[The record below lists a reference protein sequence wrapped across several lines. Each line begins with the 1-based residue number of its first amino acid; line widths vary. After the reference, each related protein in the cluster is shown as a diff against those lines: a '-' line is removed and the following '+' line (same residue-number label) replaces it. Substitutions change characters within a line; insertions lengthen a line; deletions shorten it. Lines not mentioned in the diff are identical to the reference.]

1 MSESAA
7 RAGHHRL
14 PDRSPD
20 RLPGRRRRKPTRR
33 WLGLVLALLAV
44 AATITSGV
52 LADHRT
58 AEHRTTAAPT
68 HPATATTAAV
78 GGVPDVTGA
87 GTPNGT
93 VTLAAIRQAYPG
105 TVVTAAAL
113 LSGGLNRGYLVLAPD
128 HVSGPLPVLLVL
140 HGSAAST
147 TQELQRDEFGPLAQ
161 QGKAILVYPAGYGEF
176 WNVQADGCCG
186 AAASKGVDD
195 VEFVAQVIQ
204 AVRAEYQVGSVN
216 LVGFSN
222 GGKLA
227 YLLMCRQPQL
237 FSAVAVVGAV
247 PLTSCS
253 GAPASMLIA
262 IGTGDGSLPLETA
275 PATVP
280 AQSLLDSAVA
290 TWRARDGCTAAATSD
305 TIGTATLSHWT
316 SCAAGTQVTELA
328 YAGLGHRW
336 PDAPLVGVTESAAT
350 LIWAFFSGLA
360 STAG

>member
-1 MSESAA
+1 
-7 RAGHHRL
+7 
-14 PDRSPD
+14 
-20 RLPGRRRRKPTRR
+20 
-33 WLGLVLALLAV
+33 VLALLAV
-44 AATITSGV
+44 AT
-52 LADHRT
+52 
-58 AEHRTTAAPT
+58 TTAT
-68 HPATATTAAV
+68 TTAAV

-93 VTLAAIRQAYPG
+93 VTLAAIRQANPG

-113 LSGGLNRGYLVLAPD
+113 PSRGLNRGYLVVAPA
-128 HVSGPLPVLLVL
+128 HVLGPLPVLLVL
-140 HGSAAST
+140 HGSSASA

-195 VEFVAQVIQ
+195 VEFVAQVLQ
-204 AVRAEYQVGSVN
+204 AVRATYQVGSVD

-227 YLLMCRQPQL
+227 DLLMCRQPQL
-237 FSAVAVVGAV
+237 FSAVAVVAAV

-253 GAPASMLIA
+253 GPPASMLIA
-262 IGTGDGSLPLETA
+262 IGSADGSLPLETA
-275 PATVP
+275 PAAVPAAVP

-290 TWRARDGCTAAATSD
+290 TWRARDGCTADVTSD

-328 YAGLGHRW
+328 YAGLGHNW
-336 PDAPLVGVTESAAT
+336 PDGPLVGVTESAAT
-350 LIWAFFSGLA
+350 FIWAFFSGLA
-360 STAG
+360 STSG